1 MNTDPTADQLARLDR
16 LRELVDNAG
25 GPDRAFEVSRANG
38 FDEDLDQRIADS
50 DLLTA
55 ITPLDAVLLVHE
67 AARLGLA
74 IDLTTRA
81 LLVPALGPE
90 FATAAGPVVVAEV
103 AYPADAQSLV
113 RFGTTARQ
121 CLVLAGPQV
130 RLIRIPT
137 GSAQPIPSS
146 FGYPYARLDL
156 SGGEPLPAA
165 DAGNLRR
172 LRLLG
177 FAAEAAG
184 AAEAAIKQ
192 TAAHLRTRR
201 QFGQPLARFQ
211 ALRHRLAE
219 AHVSAQS
226 VTWLVRAAAWSS
238 DPQQIHLAAATA
250 LDVGR
255 DLPPELIQLC
265 GARGFTLDFGLHVAT
280 MRLSGI
286 RLELGSLARI
296 AEAVGG
302 YDAHLS
308 GQR

>member
-1 MNTDPTADQLARLDR
+1 MNLDPTADQLARLDR
-16 LRELVDNAG
+16 LRELVDDAG
-25 GPDRAFEVSRANG
+25 GSARAFEISRANG
-38 FDEDLDQRIADS
+38 FDQDLDQRIADS

-74 IDLTTRA
+74 VDLTTRA
-81 LLVPALGPE
+81 LLVPALGPDL
-90 FATAAGPVVVAEV
+90 ATAAGPIA
-103 AYPADAQSLV
+103 AAGIADPGGAQSLV
-113 RFGTTARQ
+113 RFGTSARQ

-130 RLIRIPT
+130 RLIRIPA
-137 GSAQPIPSS
+137 GSARPTPSS

-165 DAGNLRR
+165 DAGHLRR
-172 LRLLG
+172 LQMLG

-184 AAEAAIKQ
+184 AAEAAVAQ

-201 QFGQPLARFQ
+201 QFGQPLAHFQ

-226 VTWLVRAAAWSS
+226 VAWLARAAAWSL
-238 DPQQIHLAAATA
+238 DPQQIHLAATTA

-255 DLPPELIQLC
+255 DLPPALIQLC
-265 GARGFTLDFGLHVAT
+265 GARGFTLEFGLHVAT